1 MTKNGIDVSQH
12 QGVIDWGTVKTDFV
26 MLRAGWSWY
35 AGGMDVDKQFY
46 TNAAGAEKAG
56 IPWGVYLYA
65 YDKTPE
71 AARTSARELARL
83 LGGRRLSYPVA
94 YDFEDKQYLQNSREK
109 NTAITKAFL
118 EEMESLGFY
127 AMLYTYTNF
136 AGGYLNMKDLRQYDF
151 WVADYRA
158 QLGYQGAF
166 GMWQYSS
173 SGRVDGIATVVDL
186 NRAYK
191 DYPAIIRGAG
201 LNGFGEEAESGADPG
216 SGEQAAG
223 SQEDLEALR
232 EELAAARRRQEIA
245 EEAQAAAEGR
255 LAEMT
260 GKIQAVIAGLE
271 AMV

>member
-35 AGGMDVDKQFY
+35 AGGMDVDKQFH
-46 TNAAGAEKAG
+46 TNVAGVERAK
-56 IPWGVYLYA
+56 IPWGVYIYA

-71 AARTSARELARL
+71 AARIAARELAKL
-83 LGGRRLSYPVA
+83 LDGKKLEYPVA
-94 YDFEDKQYLQNSREK
+94 YDFEDPQYLQNSREE
-109 NTAITKAFL
+109 NTAIAKAFL

-173 SGRVDGIATVVDL
+173 SGQVDGIATVVDL

-191 DYPAIIRGAG
+191 DYPAIMERTG
-201 LNGFGEEAESGADPG
+201 LNGFGKGEGTDESCPDAD
-216 SGEQAAG
+216 ELAA
-223 SQEDLEALR
+223 LK

-260 GKIQAVIAGLE
+260 EKIHAVITGLE
-271 AMV
+271 AMVE